1 MALQTQQSSERA
13 TKFDARLGNRR
24 ASSLRICGTADFKSA
39 LHAGF
44 TLIELM
50 LVMAILTVAVA
61 IAAPAL
67 SRFFRGRSL
76 ESQARM
82 LVALTRHAQSR
93 AASEGLPMDLWV
105 DTQKS
110 EVGLEAE
117 PSYDQVDPKAMNFP
131 LENNARIEVMNVGST
146 SANTLGTS
154 KTTTTSSSKVMSR
167 HPGIPRIRFM
177 PDGTL
182 DDESPMLFKL
192 TGNEGDVLFIAQT
205 RSRMSYEVRT
215 TN

>member
-1 MALQTQQSSERA
+1 
-13 TKFDARLGNRR
+13 
-24 ASSLRICGTADFKSA
+24 
-39 LHAGF
+39 
-44 TLIELM
+44 M
-50 LVMAILTVAVA
+50 LVMAILTIAVS

-67 SRFFRGRSL
+67 SHFFRGRSL

-93 AASEGLPMDLWV
+93 AASEGLPMELWV

-110 EVGLEAE
+110 EIGLEAE
-117 PSYDQVDPKAMNFP
+117 PSYDQVDPKAMNFT
-131 LENNARIEVMNVGST
+131 LENNARIEVVNMDAKRLNPMST
-146 SANTLGTS
+146 SPTTQTS
-154 KTTTTSSSKVMSR
+154 TPLKVMSR
-167 HPGIPRIRFM
+167 HSGLPRIRFM

-182 DDESPMLFKL
+182 DDQSPLLFKL
-192 TGNEGDVLFIAQT
+192 TSNEGDILWLAQS

>member
-1 MALQTQQSSERA
+1 MTLDPRHSSRA
-13 TKFDARLGNRR
+13 
-24 ASSLRICGTADFKSA
+24 
-39 LHAGF
+39 F

-50 LVMAILTVAVA
+50 LVMAILTIAVA

-67 SRFFRGRSL
+67 SHFFRGRSL

-117 PSYDQVDPKAMNFP
+117 PSYDPVDPKAMNYA
-131 LENNARIEVMNVGST
+131 LENNAHIEVMNVGT
-146 SANTLGTS
+146 ASANMPLTS
-154 KTTTTSSSKVMSR
+154 TGTTTSSSQTTSSSKITSR
-167 HPGIPRIRFM
+167 HPGLPRIRFM

-182 DDESPMLFKL
+182 DDQSPMLFKL
-192 TGNEGDVLFIAQT
+192 TGNEGDILWIAQT